1 MTVTIAAIQMCSGVD
16 PERNVASMR
25 RLVREAAAGG
35 ALYVQ
40 TPEMTGA
47 LQRNRAGLQSILKS
61 EADDLVVAAAA
72 ELATE
77 LRIFLHVGSTAI
89 ALADGRIANRA
100 FLFGPDVRKPAAQ
113 EFGFGPRESA
123 KQKYT
128 VYLKPNEALRL
139 RKLQNLRI
147 LVLDAAGRPV
157 EGARITVDGGMPEHG
172 HGLPTQPKVEK
183 SLGGGMYDIE
193 GLRFSM
199 GGWWEVKLAIDS
211 PQGEDRVTF
220 NLSL

>member
-1 MTVTIAAIQMCSGVD
+1 MN
-16 PERNVASMR
+16 PNR
-25 RLVREAAAGG
+25 RQALRQLRRAVFFAG
-35 ALYVQ
+35 
-40 TPEMTGA
+40 
-47 LQRNRAGLQSILKS
+47 I
-61 EADDLVVAAAA
+61 AAAA
-72 ELATE
+72 IATPAE
-77 LRIFLHVGSTAI
+77 
-89 ALADGRIANRA
+89 A

-123 KQKYT
+123 NQKYT